1 MYSTTNFLELYKTL
15 ERWAEAEYGDNGV
28 KDIEQYHPDRRIQ
41 AEVKYFRSI
50 RNVLSHNPNGSSN
63 PLIELTDEFEER
75 FEALCSKL
83 MDSVSQ
89 ISIPFKDIYKRE
101 MGDKVL
107 PTISYMKEKS
117 FSYVPVMNG
126 KKVWGVFSESAL
138 FNIIGDGNISM
149 LDDELQLFKI
159 GKYIAEYS
167 KDGVFDFVRSNASID
182 DIRKKFSEASEE
194 GRRLDVIYITTTG
207 DKNGDLVGLV
217 TIWDMT
223 NV

>member
-1 MYSTTNFLELYKTL
+1 
-15 ERWAEAEYGDNGV
+15 
-28 KDIEQYHPDRRIQ
+28 
-41 AEVKYFRSI
+41 
-50 RNVLSHNPNGSSN
+50 
-63 PLIELTDEFEER
+63 
-75 FEALCSKL
+75 
-83 MDSVSQ
+83 
-89 ISIPFKDIYKRE
+89 